1 MHSIESP
8 AWLAWNLS
16 LAAIPVVLGQF
27 LAWWGI
33 TLRGKIKRP
42 LWSIPLVIIGILW
55 LAFLPN
61 SCYLLTEWRHFFF
74 DPAFV
79 NMRHAAI
86 TNEERLVVAQYGF
99 FFIIYSLVGV
109 LFYGLSIRP
118 VVKLLRSMK
127 LPTPLLAVPFFVLVS
142 LGVYLGLIVRFNSW
156 QVITDFSVVWA
167 TAVHAAEAQE
177 LRTVILVF
185 ALLLWVL
192 YIIVDIWIDGASA
205 RILARPGL
213 QSEAGRTRKK

>member
-1 MHSIESP
+1 M
-8 AWLAWNLS
+8 AWNLS
-16 LAAIPVVLGQF
+16 LAAIPVALGQF

-33 TLRGKIKRP
+33 TLKGKIKRP
-42 LWSIPLVIIGILW
+42 LWAIPMLAAGILW

-118 VVKLLRSMK
+118 VVKLLKSMK
-127 LPTPLLAVPFFVLVS
+127 VPTTVLGVPFFILVS

-156 QVITDFSVVWA
+156 QVITNFSVVWN
-167 TAVHAAEAQE
+167 TAVHAAESPE

-185 ALLLWVL
+185 AGLLWVL
-192 YIIVDIWIDGASA
+192 FIIVDVWIDGAVA
-205 RILARPGL
+205 RVMARPGL
-213 QSEAGRTRKK
+213 HVSSPRSRKS